1 MSKLVRTGQLPSL
14 PRKYPP
20 FVKQYIIDDHKSQFK
35 SGEIRPL
42 HKQRQIIIEI
52 KKIKSE

>member
-1 MSKLVRTGQLPSL
+1 MSRLVRTGQLPSL